1 MERNI
6 LTAKEVAQYLKV
18 SQRSKYRLIREGKI
32 TATKLL
38 NKWRFDKR
46 EIDKIF
52 ESGMEK
58 SPYR

>member
-6 LTAKEVAQYLKV
+6 LTAKDVAQYLKV
-18 SQRSKYRLIREGKI
+18 SQRSIYRLIREGKI
-32 TATKLL
+32 PATKLL

-52 ESGMEK
+52 ESGIEK
-58 SPYR
+58 SP